1 MFTEK
6 TDNFKGKVIM
16 YMTLIIRN
24 EPIRMNTRIDELA
37 LSYENLFEQLLQN
50 GDVTHST
57 KILQNKVIWGA

>member
-37 LSYENLFEQLLQN
+37 LSYENLFE
-50 GDVTHST
+50 
-57 KILQNKVIWGA
+57 